1 MVCAENYK
9 KHEMQQI
16 SMQKIRFI
24 EHTADIEFEAFG
36 KSLEEAF
43 ENAALAMF
51 EIMTNTKKVGS
62 KIKKEIKIESEDL
75 ESLLYDF
82 LEQFLIFH
90 DSENLIFSKFKVRK
104 ISKNTKYK
112 LEAEVWGEEFDPKK
126 HESKTLVK
134 AVTYHDLVIGK
145 KENLDYVH
153 VHVDI

>member
-1 MVCAENYK
+1 
-9 KHEMQQI
+9 
-16 SMQKIRFI
+16 MQKIKFI

-43 ENAALAMF
+43 ANAALAMF

-62 KIKKEIKIESEDL
+62 KIKKEIRIESEGL

-90 DSENLIFSKFKVRK
+90 DSENLIFSKFIVKK
-104 ISKNTKYK
+104 IIKDGKYI
-112 LEAEVWGEEFDPKK
+112 LEAETRGEEFDPKK

-134 AVTYHDLVIGK
+134 AVTYHDLAIGK
-145 KENLDYVH
+145 KKGLNYVH